1 MYTILINSDNEL
13 VHTIKER
20 IMCRSKLVDSLHFLT
35 EPTYKETDM
44 SPFTVTLEYR
54 LPISKEY
61 HIEILD
67 RSENLYKEM
76 LEYKLPFDTTLTKE
90 AGDIELQLTF
100 TNAEMQVDGSVTQ
113 YVRKTEKTTITITSI
128 EAWAD
133 MIPDK
138 VLTSLDQRLLKQD
151 AAMKELADIIS
162 AIDDQKADDISLEN
176 NHLQLTANGEKIGEG
191 VDLNAVE
198 ASNANVKLVKF

>member
-1 MYTILINSDNEL
+1 
-13 VHTIKER
+13 
-20 IMCRSKLVDSLHFLT
+20 
-35 EPTYKETDM
+35 
-44 SPFTVTLEYR
+44 
-54 LPISKEY
+54 
-61 HIEILD
+61 
-67 RSENLYKEM
+67 
-76 LEYKLPFDTTLTKE
+76 
-90 AGDIELQLTF
+90 
-100 TNAEMQVDGSVTQ
+100 MQVDGSVTQ
-113 YVRKTEKTTITITSI
+113 YVRKTEKTTLTITPI

-133 MIPDK
+133 MIPDR

-162 AIDDQKADDISLEN
+162 TIDDQKADDISLEN

>member
-35 EPTYKETDM
+35 KPTYKETDM
-44 SPFTVTLEYR
+44 TPFTVTLEYR

-67 RSENLYKEM
+67 RSEDMYKGM

-90 AGDIELQLTF
+90 AGDIEMQLTF
-100 TNAEMQVDGSVTQ
+100 TNAEMLVDGSVTQ
-113 YVRKTEKTTITITSI
+113 YVRKTEKTTLTITPI

>member
-44 SPFTVTLEYR
+44 TPFTVTLEYR

>member
-13 VHTIKER
+13 VHTVKER
-20 IMCRSKLVDSLHFLT
+20 IMCKSKLVDSLHFLT

-44 SPFTVTLEYR
+44 MPFTVTLEYR

-67 RSENLYKEM
+67 RSEDMYKGM

-90 AGDIELQLTF
+90 AGDIEMQLTF

-113 YVRKTEKTTITITSI
+113 YVRKTEKTTLTITPI

-151 AAMKELADIIS
+151 AAMKELADIVS
-162 AIDDQKADDISLEN
+162 TIDDQKADDISLEN

>member
-44 SPFTVTLEYR
+44 TPFTVTLEYR

-67 RSENLYKEM
+67 RSEDMYKGM

-90 AGDIELQLTF
+90 AGDIEMQLTF
-100 TNAEMQVDGSVTQ
+100 TNAEMLVDGSVTQ
-113 YVRKTEKTTITITSI
+113 YVRKTEKTTLTITPI

>member
-44 SPFTVTLEYR
+44 TLFTVTLEYR

-67 RSENLYKEM
+67 RSEDMYKGM

-90 AGDIELQLTF
+90 AGDIEMQLTF
-100 TNAEMQVDGSVTQ
+100 TNAEMLVDGSVTQ
-113 YVRKTEKTTITITSI
+113 YVRKTEKTTLTITPI

>member
-13 VHTIKER
+13 VHTVKER

-35 EPTYKETDM
+35 EPTYKEMDM
-44 SPFTVTLEYR
+44 TPFTVTLEYK

-67 RSENLYKEM
+67 RSEDLYKGM

-100 TNAEMQVDGSVTQ
+100 TNTEMQVDGSVTQ
-113 YVRKTEKTTITITSI
+113 YVRKTEKTTITITPI

-191 VDLNAVE
+191 VDLNEVE

>member
-44 SPFTVTLEYR
+44 TPFTVTLEYR

-67 RSENLYKEM
+67 RSEDMYKGM

-90 AGDIELQLTF
+90 AGDIEMQLTF
-100 TNAEMQVDGSVTQ
+100 TNAEMLVDGSVTQ
-113 YVRKTEKTTITITSI
+113 YVRKTEKTTLTITPI

-151 AAMKELADIIS
+151 AAMKELAGIIS

>member
-13 VHTIKER
+13 VHTVKER

-44 SPFTVTLEYR
+44 MPFTVTLEYR

-67 RSENLYKEM
+67 RSEDMYKGM

-90 AGDIELQLTF
+90 AGDIEMQLTF
-100 TNAEMQVDGSVTQ
+100 INAEMQVDGSVTQ
-113 YVRKTEKTTITITSI
+113 YVRKTEKTTLTITPI

-162 AIDDQKADDISLEN
+162 TIDDQKADDISLEN

>member
-13 VHTIKER
+13 VHTVKER
-20 IMCRSKLVDSLHFLT
+20 IICRSKLVDSLHFLT

-44 SPFTVTLEYR
+44 MPFTVTLEYR

-67 RSENLYKEM
+67 RSEDMYKGM

-90 AGDIELQLTF
+90 AGDIEMQLTF
-100 TNAEMQVDGSVTQ
+100 TNTEMQVDGSVTQ
-113 YVRKTEKTTITITSI
+113 YVRKTEKTTLTITPI

-162 AIDDQKADDISLEN
+162 TIDDQKADDISLEN

>member
-44 SPFTVTLEYR
+44 TPFTVTLEYR

-113 YVRKTEKTTITITSI
+113 YVRKTEKTTITINSI